1 MNLKIVSKDSEN
13 IVNLSNLSQNL
24 KVNSEI
30 YTLKEDKEILL
41 GLVSHSLLVYFCVEF
56 ADYALQN
63 YTNEKIPKAEECI
76 SLVRKWIENP
86 NSVSKEE
93 LNDAA
98 NAANAAAYAAYAA
111 AAADAAADAAY
122 AAYAAAYAADAAADA
137 AAYAYAAAYAA
148 DAADAY
154 AYADAAA
161 YAADAADAAGKNKEK
176 EFERQGEFIFNY
188 LSSNAWLF
196 NL

>member
-1 MNLKIVSKDSEN
+1 MQLKIVSKDSEN

-30 YTLKEDKEILL
+30 YILKEDKEILL
-41 GLVSHSLLVYFCVEF
+41 GFVSHSLLVYFCVEF

-63 YTNEKIPKAEECI
+63 YSNEKIPEAEECI

-93 LNDAA
+93 LN
-98 NAANAAAYAAYAA
+98 
-111 AAADAAADAAY
+111 AAADAAY
-122 AAYAAAYAADAAADA
+122 AAYAAYAAAAAADA
-137 AAYAYAAAYAA
+137 AA
-148 DAADAY
+148 
-154 AYADAAA
+154 ADAAA
-161 YAADAADAAGKNKEK
+161 ADAKKNKEK